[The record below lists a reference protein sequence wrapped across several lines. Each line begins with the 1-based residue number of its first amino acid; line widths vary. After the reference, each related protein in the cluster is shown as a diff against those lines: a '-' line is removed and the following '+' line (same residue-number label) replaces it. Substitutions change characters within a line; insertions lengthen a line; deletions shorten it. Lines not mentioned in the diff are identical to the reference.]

1 MRFHQNS
8 HWYKT
13 LNREPEKIT
22 DMINEMKERY
32 GLRPTD
38 KISNIVNTFS
48 LISKFMDEEQSRK
61 TKSNVNCGG
70 GRLI

>member
-1 MRFHQNS
+1 MNYRVQNIIKSDKNCQKYLRENS

-48 LISKFMDEEQSRK
+48 LISKFMDDE
-61 TKSNVNCGG
+61 
-70 GRLI
+70 